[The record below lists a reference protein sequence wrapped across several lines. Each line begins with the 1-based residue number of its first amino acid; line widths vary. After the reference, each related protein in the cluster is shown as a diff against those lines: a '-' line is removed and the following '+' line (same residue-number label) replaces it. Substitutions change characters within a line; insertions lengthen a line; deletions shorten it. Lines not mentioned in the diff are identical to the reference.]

1 MPEPSPHPRKQDPTI
16 IPNPRRLLILTPSQH
31 SHTTIPPFLHSLTG
45 TPVVDPPTSTID
57 QKPDTDSKGDT
68 TTTTTTTTF
77 AGYTTHPPL
86 KLENR
91 YYKAEV
97 PIWVD
102 EIPLDNSPGDVNANV
117 DIDTQHERSGLNPE
131 DKEGQGEGNLLT
143 PKTWQKEFSG
153 PEAKVVRDAIGGV
166 VICLRNLDLL
176 SPSTS
181 TSTSTAPSTEQ
192 DMEERPEWKGLK
204 TFLEAVGF
212 VKGVMDEERGGL
224 GDVLGLVVL
233 VGRGRES
240 GVGVS
245 TISGDP
251 DEVNDLGEEEVFSVP
266 WWEDKLFDLGLVG
279 FEVVNWD
286 PREVG
291 LSEERDRFGE
301 YQGMRRVREILETH
315 DWASTP
321 SEESGGV
328 DDVEDELEGHLLED
342 GFDLEVN
349 ELERE
354 MVGLRFAIE
363 NGGDDLGGIDG
374 DDEIKVESMEA
385 LMLRM
390 KAIKDMSDELP
401 ESERKRFAAKAVRD
415 IMMEL

>member
-1 MPEPSPHPRKQDPTI
+1 M
-16 IPNPRRLLILTPSQH
+16 
-31 SHTTIPPFLHSLTG
+31 
-45 TPVVDPPTSTID
+45 
-57 QKPDTDSKGDT
+57 
-68 TTTTTTTTF
+68 
-77 AGYTTHPPL
+77 
-86 KLENR
+86 
-91 YYKAEV
+91 

-102 EIPLDNSPGDVNANV
+102 EIPLDNSPEDVNANV

-131 DKEGQGEGNLLT
+131 DKEGQGEGDLLT

-166 VICLRNLDLL
+166 VICLRDLDLL

-204 TFLEAVGF
+204 TFLEAVSF

-291 LSEERDRFGE
+291 LSEERDRFG
-301 YQGMRRVREILETH
+301 GML
-315 DWASTP
+315 P
-321 SEESGGV
+321 SFFFSIFVWLVGSGLGV
-328 DDVEDELEGHLLED
+328 GYCV
-342 GFDLEVN
+342 
-349 ELERE
+349 
-354 MVGLRFAIE
+354 
-363 NGGDDLGGIDG
+363 
-374 DDEIKVESMEA
+374 KVY
-385 LMLRM
+385 LN
-390 KAIKDMSDELP
+390 
-401 ESERKRFAAKAVRD
+401 VC
-415 IMMEL
+415 